1 MDFVLDLTM
10 SLADFTC
17 LNQELLRERISNPV
31 SFTRSSWKDEQMGF
45 E

>member
-1 MDFVLDLTM
+1 MDFVLDLTL

-17 LNQELLRERISNPV
+17 MNQELLRERISNPV
-31 SFTRSSWKDEQMGF
+31 SVKRSSWKDKQMGF